1 MRARTTAPLSKDGW
15 VRRALWLLGF
25 SIAYNVIEGAL
36 AVGFGL
42 AANSIVLVAFGLDSA
57 IECAASAVLF
67 WRMAIEARQ
76 EDEGRIERAEGRARR
91 FIGLTFLALAA
102 YVTVESGL
110 TLSKGETPQ
119 TSIVGMVL
127 AILSLLIMPT
137 LAWGKLGAARN
148 IGSRALQ
155 GEAKESAACASLAGI
170 TLAGL
175 VANAALGWWWADPL
189 AGLVMVPWLTREGIE
204 GLQGE
209 AD

>member
-1 MRARTTAPLSKDGW
+1 MRARPTAPLGKDEW

-25 SIAYNVIEGAL
+25 SIAYNVIEGLL
-36 AVGFGL
+36 AAGFGL
-42 AANSIVLVAFGLDSA
+42 AANSIALVAFGLDSA

-67 WRMAIEARQ
+67 WRMAIEARE
-76 EDEGRIERAEGRARR
+76 EDEGRIERAEERARR
-91 FIGLTFLALAA
+91 FIALSFLALAA
-102 YVTVESGL
+102 YVTVEAGL
-110 TLSKGETPQ
+110 TLWNGETPE
-119 TSIVGMVL
+119 TSLVGIVL

-137 LAWGKLGAARN
+137 LAWRKLSVARN
-148 IGSRALQ
+148 IGSRALE
-155 GEAKESAACASLAGI
+155 GEAKESAACAFLAAV

-189 AGLVMVPWLTREGIE
+189 AGLAMVPWLIREGFE